1 MHKFLL
7 AAGLAAA
14 MITTA
19 AAPAVATAHD
29 HHWRYEHRHDHRYY
43 RHNDNRGCRNHNAG
57 TTGAVIGAL
66 GGAAIGN
73 SVSRGNRLPG
83 TLLGA
88 GVGAYAGHEI
98 GKHNC

>member
-29 HHWRYEHRHDHRYY
+29 NHWRHDHRSY
-43 RHNDNRGCRNHNAG
+43 HNDNRGCRHHNAG